1 MPVYKY
7 SGVNKKGETVR
18 GSVDADN
25 EKDAQNSLLSQGVKL
40 QSIKRDWTQI
50 EIGGGGVPGKEVMV
64 FTRMFS
70 TMIDAGLSI
79 IQALDILSQQGSCK
93 PFQRILRK
101 VKNSVQEGK
110 SLSESL
116 KGYDHVFDDLYVN
129 LVAAGEVGGILDTIL
144 EKLAIAKEKSMALEK
159 KVKSA
164 MTYPIT
170 ILVVTVVVV
179 AVLLIKVV
187 PTFAAM
193 FAQSGKALPGL
204 TQMVMDVSN
213 FMQDNIFL
221 FIGAVVAFVVGL
233 KMLLKLPKVRYA
245 VDKLALQLPVIGDTV
260 RKIAVARFTSTMS
273 TLVASGVPIVEALDV
288 VSKTAGNKVVENG
301 IIYVREKVMEGQDM
315 TTPLTEAGIFP
326 MLVVQMVGVGEAT
339 GAMDIM
345 LSKIADFYDEEVNA
359 AVSAMTS
366 MLEPLMMVVIG
377 GIVGTILVAMYL
389 PIFSMGKT
397 LD

>member
-7 SGVNKKGETVR
+7 NGVNKKGENVK
-18 GSVDADN
+18 GIIDADN

-50 EIGGGGVPGKEVMV
+50 EIGGGSVPAKEVMV

-79 IQALDILSQQGSCK
+79 IQALDILSQQGTCK

-116 KGYDHVFDDLYVN
+116 KGYSHVFDDLYIN

-144 EKLAIAKEKSMALEK
+144 EKLAVAKEKSMALEK

-170 ILVVTVVVV
+170 ILVITIVVVIILMV
-179 AVLLIKVV
+179 KVV
-187 PTFAAM
+187 PAFSGM
-193 FAQSGKALPGL
+193 FMQSGKALPGL
-204 TQMVMDVSN
+204 TQLVVDISD
-213 FMQDNIFL
+213 FFQDHIIIIVIAI
-221 FIGAVVAFVVGL
+221 IGFVIGL

-245 VDKLALQLPVIGDTV
+245 MDKMALQLPIIGETV
-260 RKIAVARFTSTMS
+260 RKIAVARFTSTMA
-273 TLVASGVPIVEALDV
+273 TLIASGVPLVEALEV
-288 VSKTAGNKVVENG
+288 VSKTAGNKIIENG
-301 IIYVREKVMEGQDM
+301 IVYVRERVMEGQDM
-315 TTPLTEAGIFP
+315 TTPLTETGIFP
-326 MLVVQMVGVGEAT
+326 GLVVQMVGVGEAT

-359 AVSAMTS
+359 AVSALTS

-377 GIVGTILVAMYL
+377 GIVGTILIAMYM
-389 PIFSMGKT
+389 PIFSMGKA
-397 LD
+397 LE